1 MTLLQFL
8 PSGRLGRGLYYEKGK
23 LENYSAA
30 DCKHHHS
37 CYHRTEHR
45 IVREMTPPSLLKAVP
60 PRPLATGLGVRPRLE
75 GKLTGNFS
83 CRLFLCVFQIFL
95 RTKDCT

>member
-1 MTLLQFL
+1 METLVKVKIKED
-8 PSGRLGRGLYYEKGK
+8 EKGK

-60 PRPLATGLGVRPRLE
+60 LAHEPGG
-75 GKLTGNFS
+75 
-83 CRLFLCVFQIFL
+83 
-95 RTKDCT
+95 